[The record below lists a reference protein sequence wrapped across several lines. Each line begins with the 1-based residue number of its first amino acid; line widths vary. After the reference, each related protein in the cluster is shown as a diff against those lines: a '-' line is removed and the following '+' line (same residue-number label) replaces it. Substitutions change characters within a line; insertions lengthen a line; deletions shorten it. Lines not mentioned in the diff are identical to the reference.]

1 MIAAVPA
8 VIFPALESCF
18 WITASDS
25 MDTKHLL
32 FLCTGNY
39 YRSRYAEL
47 LFNNRAAGLALPWH
61 ADSRGLHLAS
71 GHGNVGPISPYAAYR
86 LTQRGIDFTVSER
99 YPMQAADADFERAD
113 LVIALKEA
121 EHRPM
126 MQTYF
131 PRWGDTVEYWR
142 VDDIDVATPDQALG
156 LIEANVESLLQR
168 LGR

>member
-8 VIFPALESCF
+8 LTFPALESRL
-18 WITASDS
+18 WIITPDF

-47 LFNNRAAGLALPWH
+47 LFNHRVAGLDLPWR

-71 GHGNVGPISPYAAYR
+71 GHGNVGPISPFAAYR
-86 LTQRGIDFTVSER
+86 LTQRGIDFTASER
-99 YPMQAADADFERAD
+99 YPMQAAAADFERAD

-126 MQTYF
+126 MEVYF

-142 VDDIDVATPDQALG
+142 VDDIDVARPDEALG
-156 LIEANVESLLQR
+156 LIEANVENLLQR
-168 LGR
+168 LAR

>member
-1 MIAAVPA
+1 MIATVPA
-8 VIFPALESCF
+8 VIFPALESRL
-18 WITASDS
+18 WIIVPDS

-47 LFNNRAAGLALPWH
+47 LFNARAAGLGLPWR

-86 LTQRGIDFTVSER
+86 LTQRGIDFTASER
-99 YPMQAADADFERAD
+99 YPMQAADADFERAH
-113 LVIALKEA
+113 LVIALKET

-126 MQTYF
+126 VEAYF
-131 PRWGDTVEYWR
+131 PRWNDTIEYWR
-142 VDDIDVATPDQALG
+142 VDDIDVATPDQALT
-156 LIEANVESLLQR
+156 LIDANVESLLQR